1 MEFEFIN
8 VDESISALS
17 NSELTDFLVKS
28 WQGAKSKRALSEE
41 FKVELPNK
49 HIKSLY
55 PDVVVPGRLCVNCGS
70 KMISDVG
77 YLVKMVKPKSPISE
91 RITIDNIRC
100 SSCNHNERFK
110 GLDLKENW
118 LNCSCD
124 ACMKALALQNEE
136 GTKLVENVIAM
147 KVGTDS
153 WANNPL
159 HKLSNSQLA
168 LLVMRTTYR
177 QARGRGR
184 PFYNEGRA
192 DWLDNMDTA
201 FGSIVDL
208 EQDKWHWKFN
218 YTNSQREAVNMVAL
232 QILRHRAKEK
242 PYLFRLLVTYAM
254 LASLFNYLV
263 EINGELKRIT
273 SSYEYASESEI
284 ELVERYTDLCMLI
297 VQNYSVCRGYSF
309 FNKHKKKFAEADS
322 VAKSYE
328 ACGYLHNK
336 LEESIVEGG
345 TFSPVLR
352 EWLYQPNLF
361 VYFVMECVA
370 GLKNDDWFD
379 APIEKLLN
387 AWEKGI

>member
-8 VDESISALS
+8 VDESISGLT
-17 NSELTDFLVKS
+17 NLELTDFLVKS

-55 PDVVVPGRLCVNCGS
+55 PDVVVPGRFCVNCGS
-70 KMISDVG
+70 KMISEVG

-91 RITIDNIRC
+91 RIRIENIRC
-100 SSCNHNERFK
+100 SSCKHKESFK
-110 GLDLKENW
+110 GLNLKENW

-124 ACMKALALQNEE
+124 ACMKAFAFHNTE
-136 GTKLVENVIAM
+136 GGEFVENVIAM
-147 KVGTDS
+147 KIGTDS
-153 WANNPL
+153 WPNNPL

-168 LLVMRTTYR
+168 LLVMSTTRR

-192 DWLDNMDTA
+192 EWFDNMDTA
-201 FGSIVDL
+201 FGSIVDV
-208 EQDKWHWKFN
+208 EQDKWHWKFD
-218 YTNSQREAVNMVAL
+218 YSNSHREAVNTVAL
-232 QILRHRAKEK
+232 QILRQRAKEK

-263 EINGELKRIT
+263 EINGELKRII

-284 ELVERYTDLCMLI
+284 ELIERYTDLCLLI

-309 FNKHKKKFAEADS
+309 FNQHKKKFAESDS
-322 VAKSYE
+322 VAKSFE

-336 LEESIVEGG
+336 LEESVVEGG
-345 TFSPVLR
+345 TFPPVLR

-387 AWEKGI
+387 GWEKGN